1 MRITHLTIPS
11 SDPEACLAFYRDVLQ
26 LPVVGAVVRV
36 GWTRIEV
43 VEEGIRF
50 PDGDIG
56 ASAARADDG
65 RAIHLA
71 FNIPP
76 QRFEAACEWLA
87 RRALILRD
95 PSGEERFRLEG
106 VWQSRSIYFAGPH
119 DAVLELIARD
129 ALLSPC
135 AAEGK
140 FHGREMLC
148 VSEVGLPTGDVLGL
162 AEHLKYAFGLN
173 AFGEPSMN
181 FAPMGDENGLLVVVD
196 QNRRWFPEATKLPT
210 ALIRSMTICVVCET
224 AGEASYSTHQ
234 VRTLDFPTTLLELRR
249 N

>member
-56 ASAARADDG
+56 ASAAAADDG

-76 QRFEAACEWLA
+76 QRFEAACKWLA

-135 AAEGK
+135 AAEGD

-148 VSEVGLPTGDVLGL
+148 VSEVGLPTGDVLEVAKQLTSDLGI
-162 AEHLKYAFGLN
+162 E
-173 AFGEPSMN
+173 AFGEVSEDFSPL
-181 FAPMGDENGLLVVVD
+181 GDDEGLLILVKKK
-196 QNRRWFPEATKLPT
+196 RPWFPEGRLLPE
-210 ALIRSMTICVVCET
+210 AL
-224 AGEASYSTHQ
+224 G
-234 VRTLDFPTTLLELRR
+234 VRVRFHVRKEVISVDA
-249 N
+249 